1 VTKLSTFA
9 ACLLALCLPLAAAAA
24 TRTLRVV
31 GDNNYPPYLFIGP
44 DGKPQGYAVDEWKL
58 WESKTGIKVE
68 LTATNWA
75 DAQQR
80 LRSGQADVIDM
91 IFRTPERAATLD
103 FTRPFATVTT
113 GIYADRNLTGIADA
127 SGLRGFVVGVQRGDA
142 CVERLHRAGVSSL
155 REYTGYSAIIDA
167 ARRGDIRIFCM
178 DRSPAEYYLYRLHAQ
193 EDFVKAFD
201 FYSDRFRR
209 GVRKGDAA
217 TLALVDQGMARI
229 TPQERERLHDK
240 WMGQGVDLTGYAQR
254 FKAAASALALV
265 GVLLLAWV
273 YSLRRAVGKRTRD
286 LRFLAQYDPLTSL
299 PNRHLLLDR
308 INHALGQPGIALS
321 VLLIDLDNFKR
332 INDRFGHPVA
342 DELLKQV
349 ADRLRALADPGDTVA
364 RLGGDDFVLTLRS
377 VDVVQVT
384 ALAELARQAV
394 ARGLVIGGEEVF
406 LSASVGVSL
415 YPDDGETGVA
425 LLKNA
430 DTAMSRAKQNGRNA
444 ISFYRASQSAQ
455 ASHFVTMGT
464 AIRHALQRGEF
475 ELHYQ
480 PQHCLRSGRIMGVEA
495 LLRWRR
501 GGELVSPCEFIPC
514 AEELGLIEALGEWVL
529 GTACQQLALWR
540 AEGASTLRMAVN
552 LSARQLASPGLV
564 AAVQSALARVQL
576 PGDLL
581 ELEIT
586 ESALV
591 GTEAEVVTT
600 LEAIRAL
607 GVHIAIDDFG
617 TGYSSLAY
625 LRRLPVT
632 VVKID
637 KSFLEGAP
645 EDPAAV
651 EVIGAIVAMA
661 HALNLTVVAEGVET
675 ERQAALLGEIGC
687 DLAQGWFY
695 APAMPP
701 AQIADALIPSP
712 PENKNAAARPRPHD
726 GATGT

>member
-1 VTKLSTFA
+1 MTKWSTFA
-9 ACLLALCLPLAAAAA
+9 ACLLVLCLPLAA
-24 TRTLRVV
+24 TGTPRTLRVV

-44 DGKPQGYAVDEWKL
+44 DGKPQGYAADAWKL
-58 WESKTGIKVE
+58 WESKTGIRVQ

-75 DAQQR
+75 DAQRR

-103 FTRPFATVTT
+103 FTRPFATVET

-142 CVERLHRAGVSSL
+142 CVERLRRAGVSNM
-155 REYTGYSAIIDA
+155 REYTSYSEIIDA
-167 ARRGDIRIFCM
+167 ARRGDVRIFCM

-193 EDFVKAFD
+193 DDFVKAFD

-209 GVRKGDAA
+209 GVRKRDAA
-217 TLALVDQGMARI
+217 TLALVEQGTKWI

-240 WMGQGVDLTGYAQR
+240 WMGQRVDLTGYAQR
-254 FKAAASALALV
+254 FKAVASALALV

-273 YSLRRAVGKRTRD
+273 YSLRRAVRKRTRD
-286 LRFLAQYDPLTSL
+286 LRFLAHYDPLTSL

-308 INHALGQPGIALS
+308 IDHTLDQPDFALS
-321 VLLIDLDNFKR
+321 VLLVNLDNFKR
-332 INDRFGHPVA
+332 INDRFGHPLA
-342 DELLKQV
+342 DELLKQI
-349 ADRLRALADPGDTVA
+349 ADRLKALVGPIDTVA

-377 VDVVQVT
+377 ADVGQVT
-384 ALAELARQAV
+384 ALAEQARQTV
-394 ARGLVIGGEEVF
+394 ARGLLIGGEEVF

-415 YPDDGETGVA
+415 HPDDGRTGVA

-430 DTAMSRAKQNGRNA
+430 DTAMSRAKQHGRNT

-455 ASHFVTMGT
+455 ASYFVTMGT
-464 AIRHALQRGEF
+464 AIRHALQRDEF

-501 GGELVSPCEFIPC
+501 GTELVSPCEFIPC
-514 AEELGLIEALGEWVL
+514 AEELGLIEELGEWVIR
-529 GTACQQLALWR
+529 TACRQLALWR
-540 AEGASTLRMAVN
+540 AGGSTLRMAVN
-552 LSARQLASPGLV
+552 LFARQLASPGLV
-564 AAVQSALARVQL
+564 AAVESALAHTQL
-576 PGDLL
+576 PGELL

-591 GTEAEVVTT
+591 GTEAEVATT

-607 GVHIAIDDFG
+607 GVRIAIDDFG

-625 LRRLPVT
+625 LRHLPVT
-632 VVKID
+632 GVKID

-645 EDPAAV
+645 EDPTAV

-675 ERQAALLGEIGC
+675 EGQANLLERIGC
-687 DLAQGWFY
+687 ELAQGWFY
-695 APAMPP
+695 AAAMPP
-701 AQIADALIPSP
+701 ARITDALMSSP
-712 PENKNAAARPRPHD
+712 PESGSAAARPRQRRDSPF
-726 GATGT
+726 

>member
-1 VTKLSTFA
+1 
-9 ACLLALCLPLAAAAA
+9 
-24 TRTLRVV
+24 
-31 GDNNYPPYLFIGP
+31 I
-44 DGKPQGYAVDEWKL
+44 
-58 WESKTGIKVE
+58 
-68 LTATNWA
+68 
-75 DAQQR
+75 
-80 LRSGQADVIDM
+80 
-91 IFRTPERAATLD
+91 
-103 FTRPFATVTT
+103 
-113 GIYADRNLTGIADA
+113 
-127 SGLRGFVVGVQRGDA
+127 
-142 CVERLHRAGVSSL
+142 
-155 REYTGYSAIIDA
+155 
-167 ARRGDIRIFCM
+167 
-178 DRSPAEYYLYRLHAQ
+178 
-193 EDFVKAFD
+193 
-201 FYSDRFRR
+201 
-209 GVRKGDAA
+209 
-217 TLALVDQGMARI
+217 
-229 TPQERERLHDK
+229 
-240 WMGQGVDLTGYAQR
+240 
-254 FKAAASALALV
+254 AASALALV

-273 YSLRRAVGKRTRD
+273 YSLRQAVRKRTRD
-286 LRFLAQYDPLTSL
+286 LRFLTHYDPLTRL

-332 INDRFGHPVA
+332 INDRFGHPLA

-349 ADRLRALADPGDTVA
+349 ADRLQALADPGDTVA
-364 RLGGDDFVLTLRS
+364 RLGGDDFVLTLRA
-377 VDVVQVT
+377 VDVGQVT
-384 ALAELARQAV
+384 ALAEQARQAV
-394 ARGLVIGGEEVF
+394 ARGLFIAGEEVF
-406 LSASVGVSL
+406 LNASVGVSL
-415 YPDDGETGVA
+415 YPGDGETGVA

-455 ASHFVTMGT
+455 ASHFVTMGA

-480 PQHCLRSGRIMGVEA
+480 PQHCLRTGRIKGVEA

-501 GGELVSPCEFIPC
+501 GDELVPPCEFIPC
-514 AEELGLIEALGEWVL
+514 AEELGLIEELGEWVMR
-529 GTACQQLALWR
+529 TACEQLALWR
-540 AEGASTLRMAVN
+540 AAGASTLRMAVN
-552 LSARQLASPGLV
+552 LSARQLTGPLV
-564 AAVQSALARVQL
+564 AAVESALAHAQL
-576 PGDLL
+576 PGDVL

-591 GTEAEVVTT
+591 GTEPEVVIT

-675 ERQAALLGEIGC
+675 EPQTALLGEIGC

-695 APAMPP
+695 APAMAP
-701 AQIADALIPSP
+701 AQITDALVPPP
-712 PENKNAAARPRPHD
+712 PESGNASVRP
-726 GATGT
+726 T

>member
-1 VTKLSTFA
+1 VTKLPTFA
-9 ACLLALCLPLAAAAA
+9 ACLLALCLPLAAAAT

-44 DGKPQGYAVDEWKL
+44 DGKPQGYAVDAWKL
-58 WESKTGIKVE
+58 WESRTGIKVE

-80 LRSGQADVIDM
+80 LRSGRADVIDM

-103 FTRPFATVTT
+103 FSPPFATVET

-127 SGLRGFVVGVQRGDA
+127 SGLKGFVVGVQRGDA
-142 CVERLHRAGVSSL
+142 CVERLRSAGVSSM

-193 EDFVKAFD
+193 DDFVKAFD

-209 GVRKGDAA
+209 AVRKGDTA
-217 TLALVDQGMARI
+217 TLALVEQGMAKI

-240 WMGQGVDLTGYAQR
+240 WMGQRVDLTGYAQR
-254 FKAAASALALV
+254 FKVAASALALV

-273 YSLRRAVGKRTRD
+273 YSLRRAVRKRTRD

-349 ADRLRALADPGDTVA
+349 ADRLQALADPGDTVA

-377 VDVVQVT
+377 VDVGQVT
-384 ALAELARQAV
+384 ALAEQARQTI
-394 ARGLVIGGEEVF
+394 ARGLLIGGEEVF

-444 ISFYRASQSAQ
+444 IGFYRASLSAQ

-480 PQHCLRSGRIMGVEA
+480 PQHCLRSGSIKGVEA

-501 GGELVSPCEFIPC
+501 GDALVSPCEFIPC
-514 AEELGLIEALGEWVL
+514 AEELGLIEELGEWVMR
-529 GTACQQLALWR
+529 TACQQLARWR
-540 AEGASTLRMAVN
+540 AAGASRLRMAVN
-552 LSARQLASPGLV
+552 LSARQLASPLV
-564 AAVQSALARVQL
+564 AAVESALADAQL
-576 PGDLL
+576 PGDVL

-591 GTEAEVVTT
+591 GTEPEVVTT
-600 LEAIRAL
+600 LEAIRTL

-651 EVIGAIVAMA
+651 EVVAAIVAMA
-661 HALNLTVVAEGVET
+661 HALHLTVVAEGVET
-675 ERQAALLGEIGC
+675 RPQAVLLEKMGC

-695 APAMPP
+695 AAAMPP
-701 AQIADALIPSP
+701 AQITDALIPRV
-712 PENKNAAARPRPHD
+712 PETGEAQARPGPRD
-726 GATGT
+726 